1 MEVTSSNS
9 IKLVSK
15 FISKIENA
23 ESKSDKEQIA
33 DLLVGMNRAFRVMSP
48 DEKVTVLNWLIGELI
63 RSKHG

>member
-1 MEVTSSNS
+1 MEVNSSNS

-15 FISKIENA
+15 FISKIEKA
-23 ESKSDKEQIA
+23 ESKSDKDQIS

-48 DEKVTVLNWLIGELI
+48 DEKVTVLNWLIGELM

>member
-15 FISKIENA
+15 FISKIEKA

-33 DLLVGMNRAFRVMSP
+33 DLLVGMNRSFRVMSP

>member
-15 FISKIENA
+15 FISKIEKA

>member
-1 MEVTSSNS
+1 MEVTSTNS

-15 FISKIENA
+15 FISKIEKA

-33 DLLVGMNRAFRVMSP
+33 NLLVGMNRAFRVMSP
-48 DEKVTVLNWLIGELI
+48 DEKVTILNWLIGELI